1 MITDAIGAR
10 LPTVGLVCD
19 RGVMEQGEAEFRELM
34 VRRGWYRPL
43 GFSELRPETFLDALG
58 AIMPRTTGAIDDL
71 AAELRQR
78 LPELFREAQVQ

>member
-1 MITDAIGAR
+1 
-10 LPTVGLVCD
+10 
-19 RGVMEQGEAEFRELM
+19 M